1 MVMSWRFKMK
11 ISGLYENEQE
21 HFESEKVQGYM
32 AKLGDGEPK
41 IV

>member
-1 MVMSWRFKMK
+1 MCWRFEME

-21 HFESEKVQGYM
+21 YLVSEKIQGYM

>member
-1 MVMSWRFKMK
+1 MK

-21 HFESEKVQGYM
+21 HLESEKVQGYIHSM